1 MPLRYSAPA
10 PDFTLPASNGGE
22 VTLSS
27 YRGLADVVVVFYCYD
42 WGGI

>member
-1 MPLRYSAPA
+1 VPLRYSAPA
-10 PDFTLPASNGGE
+10 PDFTLLASNGGE